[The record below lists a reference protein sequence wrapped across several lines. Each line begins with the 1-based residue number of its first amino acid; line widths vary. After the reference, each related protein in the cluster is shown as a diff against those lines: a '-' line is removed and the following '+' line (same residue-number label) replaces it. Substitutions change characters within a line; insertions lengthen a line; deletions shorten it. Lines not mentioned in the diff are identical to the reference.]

1 MPSRKSALQR
11 TVMNV
16 RNQSKA
22 HVLKGE
28 AARVKV
34 KLRDKT
40 KLEGCVSASDGEG
53 FTVVNPKTGAATPVA
68 YAQVKSVKGNNLSTK
83 AKIAIGVGIAAAV
96 ISLIWF
102 KVVVDED

>member
-1 MPSRKSALQR
+1 
-11 TVMNV
+11 MNV